1 MILSSIAPGYAR
13 EEQGL
18 SRNFRM
24 DPPASPAR
32 WDWAIQP
39 RHRPKSSNMT
49 DIDWHP
55 NSSNI
60 FQQPISQ
67 TTVWMY
73 DSYTSFAW
81 LCCVLVSWMA
91 VTLIVVWPTWVFES
105 QTVRTI
111 VVRQDPG
118 CMQHAD
124 LRLATWDNLSNDQLA
139 NGGLFGFGWST
150 ESVFTLRMFA

>member
-1 MILSSIAPGYAR
+1 MHSKDPGTSIKRLLAFWWSFCDHIISINIHHISMILSSIAPGYAR

-32 WDWAIQP
+32 WDWAIRP
-39 RHRPKSSNMT
+39 RDRPKSSNMT

-60 FQQPISQ
+60 FQHPISQ

-81 LCCVLVSWMA
+81 LCYVLVSWMA
-91 VTLIVVWPTWVFES
+91 VTHIVVWPTWVFES
-105 QTVRTI
+105 Q
-111 VVRQDPG
+111 QFE
-118 CMQHAD
+118 
-124 LRLATWDNLSNDQLA
+124 LSLSARIQA
-139 NGGLFGFGWST
+139 ACST
-150 ESVFTLRMFA
+150 QI